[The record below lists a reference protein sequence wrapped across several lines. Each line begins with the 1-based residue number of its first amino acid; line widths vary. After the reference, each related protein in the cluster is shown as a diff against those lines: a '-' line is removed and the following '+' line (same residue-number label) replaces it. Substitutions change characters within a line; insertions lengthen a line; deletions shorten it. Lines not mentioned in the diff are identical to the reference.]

1 LNNETER
8 ICENKI
14 DRIYIRATSSNVSVS
29 PKHTHLE
36 WEVIFVVQGNGQME
50 IENFP
55 SIDLKPGT
63 IICVPPNVAHVSH
76 VKRPYRS
83 VTFRA
88 VNYAPIDVLR
98 PLILYDSITRDFEM
112 LCLMMLRLYIADA
125 KKNSTI
131 IYHLIFCM
139 QEYIKRQSLNQ
150 NTKHP
155 CVDIIKQY
163 IYENFTDCNIDLN
176 AAIISCGYSLNY
188 CRACFRADEGITPNQ
203 FLLNVRMD
211 YAERL
216 LHSECIHTKIKD
228 IALQCGFEDPMY
240 FSRVYKKVKGRAPS
254 DDIGKNMKGG

>member
-1 LNNETER
+1 VPIT
-8 ICENKI
+8 ENKI
-14 DRIYIRATSSNVSVS
+14 DRIYIRATSANVSVS

-36 WEVIFVVQGNGQME
+36 WEVVFVVEGNGQME

-55 SIDLKPGT
+55 PIELKPGT
-63 IICVPPNVAHVSH
+63 IVCVPPNVEHVSH

-83 VTFRA
+83 VTFRV
-88 VNYAPIDVLR
+88 VNYSPVNNNE
-98 PLILYDSITRDFEM
+98 PLVLYDNLTRDFEM

-139 QEYIKRQSLNQ
+139 QEFIKQ
-150 NTKHP
+150 NSIKGAKHP
-155 CVDIIKQY
+155 CVEKIKKF
-163 IYENFTDCNIDLN
+163 IYENFTDCRIDLN
-176 AAIISCGYSLNY
+176 KAILSCGYSLNY
-188 CRACFRADEGITPNQ
+188 CRACFREEEGMTPHQ

-216 LHSECIHTKIKD
+216 LQTESIHTKIKD

-240 FSRVYKKVKGRAPS
+240 FSRVYKKVKGSAPS
-254 DDIGKNMKGG
+254 EDIGKK